1 MRHVEFTINIAA
13 RDAWLNAMRI
23 AVDGVELDPALKD
36 KRGGYLEMAA
46 HSMVNQPD

>member
-1 MRHVEFTINIAA
+1 MRHVEFAINIAA

-36 KRGGYLEMAA
+36 QLWGYLEMAA